1 MHHQDTKTPRQTKP
15 GTRKGWRR
23 QLYGF
28 PLVSSCLG
36 GGNYLALVVTIALAG
51 LSALVSVAPAQG
63 QTSAPALKLLISP
76 DKPFVAEPE
85 PVRIKLHVHNS
96 TSQTLWLYRR
106 ARAKRPPEQRAVD
119 EKAPVET
126 TGGSTVEVRLQ
137 PVDAQAAQSAI
148 SPAEATVLEY
158 VLMPKPRL
166 VGLEAGGD
174 YDETSIVR
182 LHPAL
187 ADGEKPIWGAYRVA
201 VVYAA
206 SFSNADEFQRIL
218 DATLWQG
225 EVMSNTITLE
235 LRPAL
240 PDSVDV
246 LSGSALSKDLKA
258 RLGIRVSLQ
267 KEEGLLIDQQVTG
280 EDGKFSFAHLPPAL
294 FWVTGRQEGATEDT
308 VVFRHQEL
316 TRSAPSADVQLVFY
330 PQEISDAN
338 RVVHKPTLF
347 RVFDPGGQP
356 LGGIDLDAVYSNGVV
371 IDDVKATTAHDGTAT
386 MQLLP
391 GRNSVSLR
399 MHGCPERVER
409 ADVNPGVGVDDFKYV
424 LDCKKK

>member
-1 MHHQDTKTPRQTKP
+1 MPFSTLLFNMVRLDIMEPAR
-15 GTRKGWRR
+15 GIA
-23 QLYGF
+23 
-28 PLVSSCLG
+28 VSRIIITTALTG
-36 GGNYLALVVTIALAG
+36 LLALAPA
-51 LSALVSVAPAQG
+51 VAAQG
-63 QTSAPALKLLISP
+63 QANAPALKLLISP
-76 DKPFVAEPE
+76 DKPFVADPE
-85 PVRIKLHVHNS
+85 PVRIHLHIHNS
-96 TSQTLWLYRR
+96 TPQTLWLYRR
-106 ARAKRPPEQRAVD
+106 AKARHPPEQRAYD
-119 EKAPVET
+119 EKAPPET
-126 TGGSTVEVRLQ
+126 TGGSTVEVKLQ

-166 VGLEAGGD
+166 VRLEAGDD

-201 VVYAA
+201 MVYAA

-218 DATLWQG
+218 GANLWQG
-225 EVMSNTITLE
+225 EVTSNAITIE

-240 PDSVDV
+240 PDSVGV
-246 LSGSALSKDLKA
+246 LSGSALTKDLKA

-267 KEEGLLIDQQVTG
+267 KEDGLLIDQQITG
-280 EDGKFSFAHLPPAL
+280 EDGKFSFSRLPPAL
-294 FWVTGRQEGATEDT
+294 YWVTGRQEGATEDT
-308 VVFRHQEL
+308 VVYRHQEL

-330 PQEISDAN
+330 PQEISDAY

-347 RVFDPGGQP
+347 RVFDPSGQP
-356 LGGIDLDAVYSNGVV
+356 LGRIDLDAVFSNGMI
-371 IDDVKATTAHDGTAT
+371 IDDVKATTDNDGTAT